1 MDLDPTLR
9 GGLEMGLK
17 ICPMK
22 TSTDT
27 SKAFDS
33 VENGRLLDKLGWYGI
48 DHRWFAAWLKERIQT
63 VSGATGALDVTH
75 VIVQGSILGPVLYI
89 VFTSDLP
96 QHVQNCKLVSY
107 ADDCQF
113 FDADTLRSMRLNI
126 E

>member
-48 DHRWFAAWLKERIQT
+48 DHRRFAAWLKERST
-63 VSGATGALDVTH
+63 DCVWCYWCFGRDPWNSSGIDFRASLVH
-75 VIVQGSILGPVLYI
+75 RLY
-89 VFTSDLP
+89 
-96 QHVQNCKLVSY
+96 
-107 ADDCQF
+107 
-113 FDADTLRSMRLNI
+113 LRSATARTKLQTCI
-126 E
+126 VC